1 MNLKL
6 PPVSP
11 TGPQEALARQTRE
24 DGSGSGGGIGQNF
37 EKLLQQVNQQQLTA
51 EAKQV
56 ELLTAE
62 NKDIHG
68 TMIALEK
75 ADISM
80 RLMLQIRNKLVSA
93 YEEVMRCRS
102 DFPSKTLHPDPFT
115 ESAHHFLQILLLK
128 FGSSLG
134 ILSLLILDFFPK
146 EWICLEFVFE
156 FHRPDAFFRPVT
168 SSSPFSLGHHLVV

>member
-24 DGSGSGGGIGQNF
+24 DGSGGGLGQNF
-37 EKLLQQVNQQQLTA
+37 EKLLQQVNQQQMTA
-51 EAKQV
+51 ETKQV

-93 YEEVMRCRS
+93 YEEVMRM
-102 DFPSKTLHPDPFT
+102 
-115 ESAHHFLQILLLK
+115 Q
-128 FGSSLG
+128 
-134 ILSLLILDFFPK
+134 
-146 EWICLEFVFE
+146 V
-156 FHRPDAFFRPVT
+156 
-168 SSSPFSLGHHLVV
+168 

>member
-24 DGSGSGGGIGQNF
+24 DGSGGGIGQNF
-37 EKLLQQVNQQQLTA
+37 EKLLQQVNQQQ
-51 EAKQV
+51 
-56 ELLTAE
+56 LTAE

-93 YEEVMRCRS
+93 YEEVMRM
-102 DFPSKTLHPDPFT
+102 
-115 ESAHHFLQILLLK
+115 Q
-128 FGSSLG
+128 
-134 ILSLLILDFFPK
+134 
-146 EWICLEFVFE
+146 V
-156 FHRPDAFFRPVT
+156 
-168 SSSPFSLGHHLVV
+168 